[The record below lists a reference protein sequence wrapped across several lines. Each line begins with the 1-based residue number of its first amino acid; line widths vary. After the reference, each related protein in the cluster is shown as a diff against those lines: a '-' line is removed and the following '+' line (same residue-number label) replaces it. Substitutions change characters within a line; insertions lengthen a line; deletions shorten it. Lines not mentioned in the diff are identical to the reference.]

1 MAVMYAA
8 FEELTVALKEHK
20 REAVHDA
27 ARGFVAA
34 WSRSHLLLGEFL
46 TPNDEARDAV
56 RSALR
61 ALHVAGEVVDLLFA
75 DALARAPCD
84 VQQFVTDARAN
95 VAAAL
100 ERDRGTTDDPEP
112 R

>member
-8 FEELTVALKEHK
+8 FEELTVALKEHN

-27 ARGFVAA
+27 TRGFVAA
-34 WSRSHLLLGEFL
+34 WSRSQLLLGEFL

-75 DALARAPCD
+75 DALARAPRD
-84 VQQFVTDARAN
+84 VQQFVIDVRAN

-100 ERDRGTTDDPEP
+100 DRDRRNADESES